1 MHTYRKPNLIP
12 AGWSLGI
19 LMSALPPRLVLA
31 AEEEAAAGLPQLDF
45 TTWPTQIFW
54 LVVSFAVAYLLMWR
68 VVVPSIGGVLEARHT
83 RIEEDLKRARLA
95 ADEASTVREGVEQQL
110 AEARTTA
117 SNHTRQA
124 SEAIAKKL
132 AGQIQ
137 TANQALGE
145 KIAAS
150 ETAITNN
157 KNKVLAEATSMA
169 AVAAAAAT
177 EKLTAIK
184 TSTEEAGEC
193 VASFVKV
200 GAGSDGNTSGSAGEG
215 RG

>member
-1 MHTYRKPNLIP
+1 MHTHRKPHLIR
-12 AGWSLGI
+12 AGTITSI
-19 LMSALPPRLVLA
+19 LMCVLPPRLVLA
-31 AEEEAAAGLPQLDF
+31 ASEEEAAAGLPQLDF
-45 TTWPTQIFW
+45 ATWPTQIFW
-54 LVVSFAVAYLLMWR
+54 LVVSFGVAYLLMWR
-68 VVVPSIGGVLEARHT
+68 VVVPSIGGVLSARHT

-95 ADEASTVREGVEQQL
+95 ADEASSVREGVEQQL

-145 KIAAS
+145 KLAES
-150 ETAITNN
+150 ETAIANH
-157 KNKVLAEATSMA
+157 KNKVLAEATTMA

-184 TSTEEAGEC
+184 ISEDEAVEC
-193 VASFVKV
+193 VASFAREV
-200 GAGSDGNTSGSAGEG
+200 
-215 RG
+215 RR